1 MKKIEHKII
10 FAVCIG
16 FIVSCLYFIM
26 PFDAVDII
34 DAEVNPNN
42 GDIAIAYSLPTPS
55 HVTKVVL
62 FDKYG
67 ENLFEKSY
75 ATSEVTKLCFKED
88 TLAVYVGKITFE
100 MYFYDRNGME
110 APPNMKEEELKKIY
124 LFDGWSHAF
133 FQNTYYY
140 ENAGF
145 KYRYEDPTIFRRG
158 AKLISIVEDE
168 EIVIYQYPIS
178 K

>member
-1 MKKIEHKII
+1 
-10 FAVCIG
+10 
-16 FIVSCLYFIM
+16 M
-26 PFDAVDII
+26 PFDVVDIST
-34 DAEVNPNN
+34 AEVNPNN
-42 GDIAIAYSLPTPS
+42 GDIAIAYHLSTPS
-55 HVTKVVL
+55 SVTKVIL

-67 ENLFEKSY
+67 EKLFEKSY
-75 ATSEVTKLCFKED
+75 VKSGSTTLCFKED
-88 TLAVYVGKITFE
+88 ALVVYIGKTSHE
-100 MYFYDRNGME
+100 MYFYDRNGMYVT
-110 APPNMKEEELKKIY
+110 PNMSEEELKKIY
-124 LFDGWSHAF
+124 SFTGWRHAF

-145 KYRYEDPTIFRRG
+145 KYRYEDPTIFRRE